1 MIRQQLTSF
10 RALGWRGF
18 RKDEPFCL
26 VGTRKMSGSPRLTL
40 NKIKDNRGANKVAKR
55 VGRGIGSGKGKTA
68 GRGHKGQK
76 SRQGNKGMRG
86 RGFEGGQTPLH
97 LKIPKTGF
105 PNTRFKA
112 ELKALNVEKLQKFV
126 DKGRLD
132 PSKPITMKELFDANI
147 VGKIPHGVK
156 LLGRGHITTP
166 VNIEVTRAS
175 KSAIEAIE
183 AAGGTVVCGWYNR
196 LNLRALLKPHKFD
209 VIPRRARPPPR
220 KMKYYQNYENR
231 GYLSPEMQLK
241 FLEQQREGSS
251 EDS

>member
-1 MIRQQLTSF
+1 MYRQI
-10 RALGWRGF
+10 LGAR
-18 RKDEPFCL
+18 
-26 VGTRKMSGSPRLTL
+26 GTRACGLSATAWRNAHVRDFSGTPRLTL
-40 NKIKDNRGANKVAKR
+40 NRIRDNPGAMKVAKR

-105 PNTRFKA
+105 SNARFKA
-112 ELKALNVEKLQKFV
+112 ELKALNVEKLQQFI

-132 PSKPITMKELFDANI
+132 AEKPITMKELFDSNI

-156 LLGRGHITTP
+156 LLGRGHIKTP
-166 VNIEVTRAS
+166 VRIEVTRAS

-220 KMKYYQNYENR
+220 KIKYYQDYENR

-241 FLEQQREGSS
+241 LLEERRGTAE
-251 EDS
+251 EK